1 MKAGESNGEMGSG
14 SASVRRVC
22 LGCLHDLTDAS
33 SRCPECGRPFDP
45 ENPRTWWRGRP
56 VWIERP
62 FMRCG
67 RWFHAA
73 IVLAVVVLWFD
84 RSVPAGN
91 FLAEM
96 GSAALLLSLAVVLV
110 LKILTRI
117 EVRLRLGGPG
127 PIAARE
133 WGWIT
138 APAIAISGVALA
150 NTTLPLRLGFL
161 AASGRLEGW
170 RAQFEAS
177 PSQGMPSGSFAGW
190 YGIDRFDRCWLF
202 TQDAPPEGWP
212 QRGQANA
219 WIVNVV
225 SDRDLAA
232 DPTLG
237 ERFKAAVENPAAL
250 LRPGS
255 EPPPGMRVVEVALF
269 EVAGS
274 GFLDTGY
281 WGWLPKG
288 PDALVGAEMR
298 WTRVVGEWYAVKR
311 GF

>member
-73 IVLAVVVLWFD
+73 IMLGLVGLWYA
-84 RSVPAGN
+84 RSVPAEN
-91 FLAEM
+91 FVAMLAS
-96 GSAALLLSLAVVLV
+96 GALIGMLGVVGV
-110 LKILTRI
+110 LKVLTRI

-138 APAIAISGVALA
+138 APAIALVGVALA
-150 NTTLPLRLGFL
+150 DTTLPLRLGFF
-161 AASGRLEGW
+161 AASGTLERLRTERSDQPSGPLPAGTFAGWCGLTRLERMWLFAQDAPLEGW
-170 RAQFEAS
+170 TW
-177 PSQGMPSGSFAGW
+177 AGPA
-190 YGIDRFDRCWLF
+190 D
-202 TQDAPPEGWP
+202 
-212 QRGQANA
+212 A
-219 WIVNVV
+219 WIVNAFTE
-225 SDRDLAA
+225 RDLA
-232 DPTLG
+232 DPSMR
-237 ERFKAAVENPAAL
+237 ERFDAAVADATVL

-255 EPPPGMRVVEVALF
+255 QAPAGMRVFRVELF
-269 EVAGS
+269 EVAAS

-281 WGWLPKG
+281 WGWLPDG
-288 PDALVGAEMR
+288 PDELVGAEMR
-298 WTRVVGEWYAVKR
+298 WTRVAGDWYAVKR